1 MPDPELL
8 RVVADPLGPAVQLDG
23 AAVHVEDAEALG
35 KRIAPLVRSAVFGQ
49 GQTRGAAQWLL
60 RECALDVGIVPASIH
75 TLYMARGRGDI
86 RNDFAVPAMNLR
98 SLTFQMA
105 RAVFRA
111 AQSRR
116 AGAIIFEIARS
127 EIGYTDQRSAAYAAC
142 VLGAAL
148 AEGHRGPV
156 FIQGDH
162 FQVSEKRYRADPQE
176 ELSALRDLVREALG
190 AGFFNIDID
199 TSTLVDLSR
208 NTVREQQRLNF
219 ELSAELAALVR
230 SLEPAGVTVSVGGEI
245 GEVGGRNSTESEL
258 RAYMEGFNECLA
270 EIDANYAGLSKIS
283 IQTGTSHGGVV
294 LPDGSVAQVKVDFET
309 LKHLSRVARDAYGL
323 AGAVQHG
330 ASTLPEAAFSRF
342 ADAEACEVHLATQ
355 FQNILYDHLPEDFK
369 GEIYAYLDEHHR
381 DERKPEQTDEQ
392 FYYKTRKRAL
402 GPFKRRIWDLPA
414 GVRDEIERAWEA
426 QFGLLFDRLNV
437 SGTRDEVEEHVRAV
451 EVHAPLAAYLGEGT
465 EMRSTADLAD

>member
-1 MPDPELL
+1 MPDAELL
-8 RVVADPLGPAVQLDG
+8 TGIAGPLGSAVQLDG
-23 AAVHVEDAEALG
+23 VAVHVEDAVELG
-35 KRIAPLVRSAVFGQ
+35 KRVEPLVRSAVFGQ
-49 GQTRGAAQWLL
+49 GRSRGAAQWLL

-75 TLYMARGRGDI
+75 TLYMARGRGDT
-86 RNDFAVPAMNLR
+86 RTDFAVPAMNLR
-98 SLTFQMA
+98 SLTYQMA

-127 EIGYTDQRSAAYAAC
+127 EIGYTDQRPAAYAAC

-162 FQVSEKRYRADPQE
+162 FQVSEKRYRADPHGE
-176 ELSALRDLVREALG
+176 MSAVRELVREALA

-199 TSTLVDLSR
+199 TSTLVDLSKDGTR
-208 NTVREQQRLNF
+208 QQQQLNF
-219 ELSAELAALVR
+219 ERSAELAAFAR
-230 SLEPAGVTVSVGGEI
+230 SLEPAGVTVSIGGEI
-245 GEVGGRNSTESEL
+245 GEVGGRNSTEPEL
-258 RAYMEGFNECLA
+258 RAYMDGFNERLS
-270 EIDANYAGLSKIS
+270 EIDPEYAGLSKIS

-294 LPDGSVAQVKVDFET
+294 LPDGSVAQVKVDFQT
-309 LKHLSRVARDAYGL
+309 LKHLSQVARDIYGL

-330 ASTLPEAAFSRF
+330 ASTLPENAFSHF
-342 ADAEACEVHLATQ
+342 AEAEACEVHLATQ

-369 GEIYAYLDEHHR
+369 GEIYAYLDEHHA
-381 DERKPEQTDEQ
+381 DERKTDQTDEQ

-402 GPFKRRIWDLPA
+402 GPFKRRIWDLPK
-414 GVRDEIERAWEA
+414 GVRDEIESAWET

-437 SGTRDEVEEHVRAV
+437 GGTHEEVEGHVHPV
-451 EVHAPLAAYLGEGT
+451 EVHAPLAAYLGEDT
-465 EMRSTADLAD
+465 EMRSAADLAD